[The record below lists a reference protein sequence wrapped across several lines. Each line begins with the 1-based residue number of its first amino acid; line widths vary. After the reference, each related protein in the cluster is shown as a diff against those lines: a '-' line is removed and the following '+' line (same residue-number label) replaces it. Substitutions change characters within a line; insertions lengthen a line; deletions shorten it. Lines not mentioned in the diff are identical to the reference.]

1 MYTYTALQLHTCF
14 IDIESG
20 TFVAKAM
27 VSKFLQN
34 YDKTS
39 VVDAYADMYFMMY
52 INQVPYQLEGNDN
65 EMEAPAK
72 ELTEKET
79 EHMVSER
86 ESKRPVVQY
95 NSGAKRQHGTCI

>member
-1 MYTYTALQLHTCF
+1 MQLHTCF

-27 VSKFLQN
+27 VAKFLQN

-39 VVDAYADMYFMMY
+39 VVDEFADMYFMMY

-65 EMEAPAK
+65 ELAASTAK

-79 EHMVSER
+79 EHLVREKTWSE
-86 ESKRPVVQY
+86 S
-95 NSGAKRQHGTCI
+95 NGAKKEHAY

>member
-1 MYTYTALQLHTCF
+1 
-14 IDIESG
+14 
-20 TFVAKAM
+20 M

-39 VVDAYADMYFMMY
+39 VVDEYADMYFTMY

-65 EMEAPAK
+65 ILAAVADK

-79 EHMVSER
+79 EHLVE
-86 ESKRPVVQY
+86 
-95 NSGAKRQHGTCI
+95 

>member
-1 MYTYTALQLHTCF
+1 
-14 IDIESG
+14 
-20 TFVAKAM
+20 M

-39 VVDAYADMYFMMY
+39 VVDEYADMYFMMY

-65 EMEAPAK
+65 EMAAATGK

-79 EHMVSER
+79 EHMVR
-86 ESKRPVVQY
+86 KKR
-95 NSGAKRQHGTCI
+95 ALKE

>member
-1 MYTYTALQLHTCF
+1 MHTCF
-14 IDIESG
+14 IDIEAG

-39 VVDAYADMYFMMY
+39 VVDEFADMYFMMY
-52 INQVPYQLEGNDN
+52 INQVPYQLEGNNN
-65 EMEAPAK
+65 ELIAIAAK

-79 EHMVSER
+79 EHMV
-86 ESKRPVVQY
+86 QD
-95 NSGAKRQHGTCI
+95 I